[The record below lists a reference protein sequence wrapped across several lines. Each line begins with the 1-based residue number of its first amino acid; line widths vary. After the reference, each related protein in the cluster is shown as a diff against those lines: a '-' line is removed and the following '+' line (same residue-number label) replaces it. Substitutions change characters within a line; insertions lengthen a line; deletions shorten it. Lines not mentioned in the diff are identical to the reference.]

1 MNSKNNIKISQPILS
16 DLDYFLKEINKLKVK
31 VKWQT
36 WNKIAK
42 KLEKNLKKY
51 DPENDNESR
60 FIISKV
66 ISNYFK

>member
-1 MNSKNNIKISQPILS
+1 MNSKNNIKINKLILS

-42 KLEKNLKKY
+42 KLEKKSKK
-51 DPENDNESR
+51 
-60 FIISKV
+60 I
-66 ISNYFK
+66 